1 MGIGTICKRIVV
13 TARPFD
19 ELTTA
24 AKRMREEHIGYLVV
38 TEPDVCHGGVRPV
51 GVLTDRD
58 IVIAVVAGGADA
70 KTLRVGDVMT
80 ESPVTVRESNTVAAT
95 LQAMR
100 RIGVRRMP
108 IVDAFGRLQGVVSLD
123 DIIET
128 LAGELGDV
136 AESIRNER
144 RVEGALRR

>member
-1 MGIGTICKRIVV
+1 MTRSLVLTADDAGTDPDADREIAALLAGSSL
-13 TARPFD
+13 TA
-19 ELTTA
+19 
-24 AKRMREEHIGYLVV
+24 
-38 TEPDVCHGGVRPV
+38 V

-80 ESPVTVRESNTVAAT
+80 ESPVTVRESISVAAT

-108 IVDAFGRLQGVVSLD
+108 VVDAFGRLQGVVSLD